1 MNNYGNPVVT
11 YDEIVEALRAI
22 IDCSKN
28 NGYLDEYSFLN
39 AKYDSV
45 KNNPLQTEQEK
56 ALIKAIQSL
65 EKTLEAANKVVREN
79 LEKEIA
85 EISATNIFTIPTQFK
100 QTEESRKLA
109 SQDELIAKLQE
120 MSLPLEVL
128 SQVEEVEKETPI
140 ELFEEVEDVFEEV
153 VEEEE
158 QPEEETLEVEETKEE
173 PKKEGKTSS
182 KIDIM
187 SMDLP
192 DISIELPKPTKQ
204 EEAKEKIIEDEEK
217 VVEEEEIEQP
227 EEKKIDTSKVELIKK
242 ALEKAKEKENEQLV
256 KILEQQLKK
265 EIEALKS

>member
-1 MNNYGNPVVT
+1 MNNYGNSIVT
-11 YDEIVEALRAI
+11 YDEIIEALRAI

-39 AKYDSV
+39 AKYDSL
-45 KNNPLQTEQEK
+45 KTNPLQTEQEK
-56 ALIKAIQSL
+56 ALIKAIQSI
-65 EKTLEAANKVVREN
+65 EKTIEAANKVVREN
-79 LEKEIA
+79 LVKELA
-85 EISATNIFTIPTQFK
+85 EINATNIFTIPTQFK

-109 SQDELIAKLQE
+109 SQDELIEKLHE

-128 SQVEEVEKETPI
+128 SQVEEVEKEETI

-153 VEEEE
+153 IDEEISDEE
-158 QPEEETLEVEETKEE
+158 K
-173 PKKEGKTSS
+173 PKKAEKVNS

-187 SMDLP
+187 SMGLP
-192 DISIELPKPTKQ
+192 DISIELPETSEN
-204 EEAKEKIIEDEEK
+204 EESKEEIIEEEIIDEEEK